1 MVESERRIG
10 TKIERETRYY
20 INRGDTQIQAFANH
34 VRSHWS
40 IENQLH
46 WRLDV
51 IFQEDGAHLRVDH
64 APENMAIIRHIA
76 MNLLTSERTTRV
88 GTQAKRLR
96 AACSNTYLE
105 KVVKSHHAH
114 NARVL

>member
-10 TKIERETRYY
+10 DKIEQETRYF
-20 INRGDTQIQAFANH
+20 INRGDTRVQDFSNH

-40 IENQLH
+40 IENNLH
-46 WRLDV
+46 WRLDI
-51 IFQEDGAHLRVDH
+51 IFNEDGAHLRVDH

-76 MNLLTSERTTRV
+76 VNLLGSERTMNV

-96 AACSNTYLE
+96 AACSNQYLE
-105 KVVKSHHAH
+105 KVIKSHNTY
-114 NARVL
+114 NARIS

>member
-10 TKIERETRYY
+10 NRIEQETRYY
-20 INRGDTQIQAFANH
+20 INRGDTHAQDFSKH
-34 VRSHWS
+34 VRAHWS
-40 IENQLH
+40 IENRLH

-51 IFQEDGAHLRVDH
+51 IFHEDGAHLRVDH

-76 MNLLTSERTTRV
+76 VNLVTSERTMKV

-96 AACSNTYLE
+96 AACSNQYLE
-105 KVVKSHHAH
+105 KVIKSHSAY
-114 NARVL
+114 NTRVS